1 MSPVCSIKYY
11 ILGIADNVHKN
22 ICDTKNKY
30 AAIECNTSHFKYIY
44 IYIYTYIYVTKVR
57 NSYKRSTSTK
67 HISYISTIDVPRK
80 LT

>member
-11 ILGIADNVHKN
+11 ILGIVDNVHKQ

-30 AAIECNTSHFKYIY
+30 AATECNTSHFKYIY
-44 IYIYTYIYVTKVR
+44 IYIYVTKVR

-67 HISYISTIDVPRK
+67 HISYISTVDVPRK

>member
-11 ILGIADNVHKN
+11 ILGIADNVHKQ

-30 AAIECNTSHFKYIY
+30 AATECNTSHFKYIY
-44 IYIYTYIYVTKVR
+44 IYIYVTKVR

-67 HISYISTIDVPRK
+67 HISYISTVDVPRK

>member
-11 ILGIADNVHKN
+11 ILGIVDNVHKQ

-30 AAIECNTSHFKYIY
+30 AATECNTSHFKYIY
-44 IYIYTYIYVTKVR
+44 IYIYVTKVR